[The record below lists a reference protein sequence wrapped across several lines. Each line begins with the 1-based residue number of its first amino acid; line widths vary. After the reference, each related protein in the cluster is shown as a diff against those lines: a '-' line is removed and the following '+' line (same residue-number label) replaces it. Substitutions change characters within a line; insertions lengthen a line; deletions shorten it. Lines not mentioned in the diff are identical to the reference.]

1 MKLKTLKDWIALL
14 PVEFEDMEL
23 VMGEYVKD
31 EHSFCVPS
39 EDFTSRYD
47 RPIMG
52 LYVDEEF
59 KEVVLMF
66 QTEEEINKIK

>member
-1 MKLKTLKDWIALL
+1 MKLKVLKEWIASL
-14 PVEFEDMEL
+14 PTEFEDMEL
-23 VMGEYVKD
+23 VMGEYVKG
-31 EHSFCVPS
+31 EHLTMPS

-52 LYVDEEF
+52 LYVDEEY
-59 KEVVLMF
+59 KAVVLMF

>member
-1 MKLKTLKDWIALL
+1 MKLRVLKDWIASL
-14 PVEFEDMEL
+14 PVEFQDMEL
-23 VMGEYVKD
+23 VMGEYVKGD
-31 EHSFCVPS
+31 N

-66 QTEEEINKIK
+66 QTEEEISKIK